1 VLEFSRLSRIAAKNE
16 TENYNSERG
25 SDSYVPDE
33 NSALCPVDLSVRL
46 FGDVILVTRCV
57 PP

>member
-1 VLEFSRLSRIAAKNE
+1 MLEFSRLSRIAAKNE

-33 NSALCPVDLSVRL
+33 NRALYPVDLRAR
-46 FGDVILVTRCV
+46 FFDNIILVSRWV